1 MHLLLCAGR
10 QVLPFIPCF
19 LVLVGT
25 LCSATNR
32 VYVSATGIVSGHLHA
47 TKYFLSD
54 TEVYLV
60 HNSYYL
66 NLSMAVKVK
75 AN

>member
-1 MHLLLCAGR
+1 M
-10 QVLPFIPCF
+10 
-19 LVLVGT
+19 LVDT
-25 LCSATNR
+25 LYSTTNR
-32 VYVSATGIVSGHLHA
+32 VYVSATGNVSGHLHA
-47 TKYFLSD
+47 NKNFMSD
-54 TEVYLV
+54 SEVYLI